1 MMLDSVGKLLAM
13 CGVIVLALSIN
24 PTGEFIDPDDFW
36 WVTQWKWIQR
46 SLSHQ
51 GQHATPVTINPILL
65 YLGILLSVVGIV
77 LS

>member
-13 CGVIVLALSIN
+13 GGVVILALSVN
-24 PTGEFIDPDDFW
+24 PTGEFIDPDDCW

-46 SLSHQ
+46 SLRQ
-51 GQHATPVTINPILL
+51 GQYATPVTINPIML
-65 YLGILLSVVGIV
+65 YLGIFLSVVGIA